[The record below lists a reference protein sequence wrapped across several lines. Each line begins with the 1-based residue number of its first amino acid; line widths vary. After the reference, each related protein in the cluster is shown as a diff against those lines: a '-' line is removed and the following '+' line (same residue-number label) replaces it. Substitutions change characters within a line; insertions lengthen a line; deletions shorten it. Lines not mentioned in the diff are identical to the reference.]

1 MATENQKK
9 VKFDRVYHGY
19 NPQKFKGPTTL
30 IVDTVV
36 LPVKSKETP

>member
-9 VKFDRVYHGY
+9 VNFDRIYYGY

-30 IVDTVV
+30 VVDTVV
-36 LPVKSKETP
+36 LPIKNQEKP